1 MPAYYAIRFFTFH
14 FVFVYLQLWSD
25 NMIVAI
31 FHIFG
36 DQIFDLWVKMPSFL
50 DLVEMRASAK
60 SPVQRD
66 SQNERKQIC
75 LGNYRPPGR
84 ADRFLYW
91 LDWISLQE
99 APCDTI
105 SWPWWIDAPLENS
118 KAMEAHMATGPA
130 TTLDWDEI
138 NRNDHRVQMEP
149 MTDTGNVVVSV
160 LAMNSNERL
169 HLATGF
175 NDRDQ

>member
-1 MPAYYAIRFFTFH
+1 
-14 FVFVYLQLWSD
+14 
-25 NMIVAI
+25 MIVAI

-60 SPVQRD
+60 WPLQRD

-75 LGNYRPPGR
+75 LGNYRPPG
-84 ADRFLYW
+84 ALIASCIDLIEFLCRKPRVIPLAGRDESTRLW
-91 LDWISLQE
+91 KTQRQWRPI
-99 APCDTI
+99 
-105 SWPWWIDAPLENS
+105 WPLASQNS
-118 KAMEAHMATGPA
+118 G
-130 TTLDWDEI
+130 WDEI

-169 HLATGF
+169 HLAMGF